1 MSLVL
6 IHALFVPAFAEKPT
20 HVCSSSRRECIV
32 AAMTRLIPIECV
44 YSGILCGSFTAV
56 LMSKQSVLEGA
67 KMENGK
73 GVANH
78 AVFT

>member
-1 MSLVL
+1 
-6 IHALFVPAFAEKPT
+6 
-20 HVCSSSRRECIV
+20 
-32 AAMTRLIPIECV
+32 MTRLIPIECV